1 MFIRPIQIT
10 KNKIGGTKMK
20 LEITLNEIEN
30 SWWFDLG
37 ISFQKT
43 EFHHNKDYVF
53 TLSIVFFSIYLRF

>member
-1 MFIRPIQIT
+1 
-10 KNKIGGTKMK
+10 MK